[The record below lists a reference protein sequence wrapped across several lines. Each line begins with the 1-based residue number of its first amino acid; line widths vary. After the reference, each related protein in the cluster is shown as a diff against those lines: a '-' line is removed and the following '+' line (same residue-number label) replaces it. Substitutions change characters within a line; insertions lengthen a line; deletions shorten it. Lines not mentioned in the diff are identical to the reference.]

1 MNRDDK
7 KIILGGSYYAYMVTG
22 MVVLILGSVM
32 PYLRAEFGMDYDKS
46 GLLLALLAIGNL
58 MASFAGGIISD
69 YIGQKATLLMG
80 SLFLILGF
88 TGFVVTG
95 SANCLYIFSV
105 IAGMGWG
112 VMNSLVNTIVSYIT
126 SGDTKTMNI
135 LHMFFALGAFLS
147 PFAMGI
153 IIRLGF
159 NWRYGIYLIIVLSI
173 IQFFVFLSMPIPLK
187 IDRDGK
193 EGHAKDLSFFSNIQ
207 YYIFML
213 ILFFYVGVESI
224 INGWLVTYFSD
235 LNILDEVGA
244 QTVLSIFWIGL
255 IVGRLITSYLAR
267 YLSKENIL
275 FISGLGGTLTILL
288 FLALHGQSAI
298 IISMFLSGVFYST
311 IYPTTV
317 ANASSIIKDSG
328 TATGIMLSFGGL
340 GGAILPYLIGVI
352 SKESGIDMGMNTI
365 IVYSIILLILTII
378 NKQFFTQPIGE

>member
-1 MNRDDK
+1 
-7 KIILGGSYYAYMVTG
+7 
-22 MVVLILGSVM
+22 
-32 PYLRAEFGMDYDKS
+32 
-46 GLLLALLAIGNL
+46 
-58 MASFAGGIISD
+58 
-69 YIGQKATLLMG
+69 MG

-255 IVGRLITSYLAR
+255 IVGRLITSYLHVIYQR
-267 YLSKENIL
+267 RIYFHKWTWGDTYHIIIFSVTWTVCYYHIYV
-275 FISGLGGTLTILL
+275 FVGSILL
-288 FLALHGQSAI
+288 NY
-298 IISMFLSGVFYST
+298 ISNYS
-311 IYPTTV
+311 
-317 ANASSIIKDSG
+317 S
-328 TATGIMLSFGGL
+328 
-340 GGAILPYLIGVI
+340 
-352 SKESGIDMGMNTI
+352 
-365 IVYSIILLILTII
+365 
-378 NKQFFTQPIGE
+378 